1 MSEILEK
8 KPAMKFINL
17 DKLPTIDIFLKKC
30 FIMSYAGIVSFF
42 VTLFIAKWLHY
53 NIAKKYDKNKS
64 VAENIINLLTIIIS
78 MLISY
83 YCIRQIME
91 IIPYPFH
98 NPPDFD
104 VYRIREIKGTVILA
118 FAYYIYLKDDLLSYK
133 DLLIQISS

>member
-1 MSEILEK
+1 MSEKIEQ
-8 KPAMKFINL
+8 KPQMQLINL
-17 DKLPTIDIFLKKC
+17 DKLPTLEIFLKKC
-30 FIMSYAGIVSFF
+30 LIMSYAGIVSFF
-42 VTLFIAKWLHY
+42 VTLFIAKWLHD
-53 NIAKKYDKNKS
+53 NIATRYDENKS
-64 VAENIINLLTIIIS
+64 VNENIINLFKLIAS